1 MQSRLER
8 FTQKHVFSRLLDGGM
23 RGVEPLRSELLHDVQ
38 GRVVEIGFGTG
49 TNLDHYRREGLEE
62 LVAIEPA
69 EGLAELAKDR
79 LARWTR
85 ETRIPSRLEIASG
98 TRPLDLERGTFDAV
112 VITFVLCSVR
122 HPDAMLAEARR
133 LLRPEGRLV
142 IAEHVAAP
150 PGVRR
155 RAQRIA
161 RPVWKRVLAGCD
173 PLTDART
180 SIERAGFDHT
190 TLEDRRL
197 DLPWLV
203 RTGLVG
209 TTRQR

>member
-1 MQSRLER
+1 MSFVAHGLQR
-8 FTQKHVFSRLLDGGM
+8 HVFSRLLDRGM
-23 RGVEPLRSELLHDVQ
+23 RGVEPLRTELLADVR

-49 TNLDHYRREGLEE
+49 TNLAHYASDGLEQ

-69 EGLAELAKDR
+69 EGLAEIAKERLDR
-79 LARWTR
+79 FTR
-85 ETRIPSRLEIASG
+85 ETRVPTELAITSG
-98 TRPLDLERGTFDAV
+98 TRPLALESGTFDAV

-133 LLRPEGRLV
+133 LLRPDGRLV

-150 PGVRR
+150 RGLRR

-161 RPVWKRVLAGCD
+161 RPAWKALLAGCD
-173 PLTDART
+173 PLTDARA
-180 SIERAGFDHT
+180 SIERAGFDAS

-209 TTRQR
+209 KTRPR